1 MARDIFSDVLLRM
14 SCSDPFIRK
23 KACLCMIS
31 VLTKI
36 PEMVDDMIKS
46 LPTLLSD
53 EDHGVLISGTVSLSP
68 LTHSLLP
75 YHLRS
80 EEEPLLHCQ
89 IPQACSS
96 PYQEDEGD
104 HQWRFQERV

>member
-14 SCSDPFIRK
+14 SSSDPYIRK

-36 PEMVDDMIKS
+36 PEMVDDMIKT

-53 EDHGVLISGTVSLSP
+53 EDHGVLISGKFSRHLLISSLFP
-68 LTHSLLP
+68 H
-75 YHLRS
+75 HLRS

-89 IPQACSS
+89 IPQACS
-96 PYQEDEGD
+96 PP
-104 HQWRFQERV
+104 H